1 MLDARC
7 SMLDARYNDKS
18 EFLVWILPW
27 ILTFTQI
34 TALTPPPCPVD
45 LTEAALMLQ
54 VPGTWYLVV
63 YQSRIRERAVTSALQ
78 KSFHESSRYFVST
91 QSTVHCLYQNGSI
104 IFPSSGSEVSKACAS
119 YQQLFNKYVIQSWNI
134 GWFLIFITRWLFR
147 EIRSDLISF
156 HLIWSDLIWFHFN
169 SSSLICSLFEFV
181 MNSVGTRSKA
191 YSILVRLVRCGK
203 HARFIEL
210 WRLRWHKQT
219 HIWLEKS
226 LRGFF
231 PLIENI

>member
-1 MLDARC
+1 
-7 SMLDARYNDKS
+7 MLDARYNDKS

-27 ILTFTQI
+27 ILRFTQI
-34 TALTPPPCPVD
+34 AALTPPPCPVD
-45 LTEAALMLQ
+45 LTEAALMLP
-54 VPGTWYLVV
+54 VPGSIPKSNT
-63 YQSRIRERAVTSALQ
+63 RACGHPRSHQLCKKASMRVLDILCPHNPLSIVCIKMVPLY
-78 KSFHESSRYFVST
+78 FHHRVAK
-91 QSTVHCLYQNGSI
+91 C
-104 IFPSSGSEVSKACAS
+104 KDCAC

-134 GWFLIFITRWLFR
+134 GWFLILITRWLFR
-147 EIRSDLISF
+147 EIRSDLIWSHF
-156 HLIWSDLIWFHFN
+156 IWFDLISSHLISSDFIWF
-169 SSSLICSLFEFV
+169 LFF
-181 MNSVGTRSKA
+181 STRSKA

-219 HIWLEKS
+219 HVWLEKS